1 MQLRLIADAFLQRE
15 IHHLMTSSVPPCM
28 QVHKMLFRMRAEEL
42 TSAVTM
48 DGYHVR
54 LWKRARVELG
64 LAASPDPN
72 SRRSKVRVHG
82 LHLID
87 I

>member
-48 DGYHVR
+48 GGYHVR

-72 SRRSKVRVHG
+72 SRRSKVRVHCTDC
-82 LHLID
+82 I
-87 I
+87 